1 MATHNESRRKFIERT
16 ASVTAGAAVLG
27 GAAFASAQEEGPA
40 ARRKPV
46 GDPEVPLEIIL
57 LGTGSPGIVMDER
70 RGGACEV
77 IMAYGEPLLFD
88 LGHLAVHNL
97 IEAGLHPND
106 VRYVFFTHTYHYD
119 HFCDFAGFAQIRALR
134 RVPQKKPAG
143 PAAEGPGQ
151 RPGARPAQR
160 RGPGAGPLLV
170 YGPADTKERIDLVL
184 QQVFAEDIRAQNLV
198 RRDAVKVHVTDE
210 GVACQTEKWT
220 VTSTHVKHG
229 PNALGYRI
237 DAGGKSV
244 AVSGDVAQPSE
255 DPGAAR
261 RIVGFPCESMERL
274 AEGVDVFIIDAC
286 GRHST
291 PKELAATVVRANPKK
306 VVLTH
311 VQNTASAV
319 VYRDEM
325 KRVYEGEIVIAENL
339 MRIQV

>member
-1 MATHNESRRKFIERT
+1 MHTRNESRRKFFGQM

-27 GAAFASAQEEGPA
+27 GAAHGSAQEESPA
-40 ARRKPV
+40 ARREPI
-46 GDPEVPLEIIL
+46 GDPDVPLEIIL

-77 IMAYGEPLLFD
+77 IVAYGEPLLFD

-97 IEAGLHPND
+97 VEAGLHPND
-106 VRYVFFTHTYHYD
+106 IRYVFFTHTYHYD

-134 RVPQKKPAG
+134 RVPPKRPAG
-143 PAAEGPGQ
+143 PAAERPGP
-151 RPGARPAQR
+151 RPGARPPQR

-170 YGPADTKERIDLVL
+170 HGPADTKERIDLVL

-198 RRDAVKVHVTDE
+198 RRDAVKVHMADE

-244 AVSGDVAQPSE
+244 AISGDVAEPSQ

-274 AEGVDVFIIDAC
+274 AEGTDVFIIDAC

-291 PKELAATVVRANPKK
+291 PKELAAAVVRANPKR

-311 VQNTASAV
+311 VQNTASGII
-319 VYRDEM
+319 YRDEM
-325 KRVYEGEIVIAENL
+325 RKIYEGEIVIAENQK
-339 MRIQV
+339 RIQV

>member
-1 MATHNESRRKFIERT
+1 MHAHNESRRKFMGQM
-16 ASVTAGAAVLG
+16 ASVTAGAAVLAG
-27 GAAFASAQEEGPA
+27 TAHGSAQEESPA
-40 ARRKPV
+40 ARREPI
-46 GDPEVPLEIIL
+46 GDPDVPLEIIL

-70 RGGACEV
+70 RGGACEL

-97 IEAGLHPND
+97 VEAGLHPND
-106 VRYVFFTHTYHYD
+106 IRYLFFTHTYHYD

-134 RVPQKKPAG
+134 RVPPRR
-143 PAAEGPGQ
+143 PAAEGPGR
-151 RPGARPAQR
+151 RPGARPTQR
-160 RGPGAGPLLV
+160 RGGGAGPLLV

-184 QQVFAEDIRAQNLV
+184 QQVFAEDVRAQNLV
-198 RRDAVKVHVTDE
+198 RRDAVKVHLADE

-220 VTSTHVKHG
+220 VTSTRVKHG
-229 PNALGYRI
+229 PSALGYRI

-244 AVSGDVAQPSE
+244 AISGDVAEPSE
-255 DPGAAR
+255 DLGAAR
-261 RIVGFPCESMERL
+261 RIVGFPCESMECL

-286 GRHST
+286 DRHST
-291 PKELAATVVRANPKK
+291 PKELAAAVVRANPKR

-325 KRVYEGEIVIAENL
+325 KRVYEGEVIIAENQK
-339 MRIQV
+339 RIHV